1 MIIVVASCDRVLG
14 PRIFLLADET
24 DPSKH
29 AAALFQPSEWLR
41 AKLYWF
47 VTPVAFKR
55 QSFSAD
61 FSADGHKS
69 WRGKSPKGYCHIFVW
84 SFGCQQKFPMDTLAL
99 ANIIPVI
106 FFSLWN
112 KSHARSD
119 FLSFVGKRK
128 FSSDQLFN
136 GRKRQCIRW
145 TITKIKFSCSLLVQA
160 HDEEVRNVYIFLYF
174 SPQIK

>member
-1 MIIVVASCDRVLG
+1 MRMSVLDCCEWANYLFGTRIFPQLVAIANVVIMRLFETKYAHRESICDFRFAWHHLFCSYATRPIHRFEFLPQKPKDSHELNPMIIVVASCDRVLG

-29 AAALFQPSEWLR
+29 AAALFQPSECLR

-69 WRGKSPKGYCHIFVW
+69 WPGKSPKGH
-84 SFGCQQKFPMDTLAL
+84 
-99 ANIIPVI
+99 
-106 FFSLWN
+106 
-112 KSHARSD
+112 
-119 FLSFVGKRK
+119 
-128 FSSDQLFN
+128 
-136 GRKRQCIRW
+136 
-145 TITKIKFSCSLLVQA
+145 
-160 HDEEVRNVYIFLYF
+160 
-174 SPQIK
+174 

>member
-1 MIIVVASCDRVLG
+1 MAGKKPQRALSHFRLILWLPAKISHGHAGVG
-14 PRIFLLADET
+14 
-24 DPSKH
+24 KH
-29 AAALFQPSEWLR
+29 HS
-41 AKLYWF
+41 
-47 VTPVAFKR
+47 
-55 QSFSAD
+55 SD
-61 FSADGHKS
+61 F
-69 WRGKSPKGYCHIFVW
+69 
-84 SFGCQQKFPMDTLAL
+84 
-99 ANIIPVI
+99 
-106 FFSLWN
+106 FFLWN